1 MLGDLP
7 VLLVFLQIALSY
19 RRVQLRT
26 NRRFIKTGI
35 TAEFR
40 ARRGLQQAKTVHK
53 ELKRFIRLF
62 HIMLTF
68 EVAAFHIAA
77 RVAGFG
83 GTQNAPVREGYLAV
97 RAAADAKVVAKAP
110 VVEIML
116 TLIARFGVSGSLV
129 LLVAGGAQQ
138 LMPLLENIP

>member
-26 NRRFIKTGI
+26 DRRFIKTGI

-40 ARRGLQQAKTVHK
+40 ARRGLQQTKTVHK

-83 GTQNAPVREGYLAV
+83 STQNAPVGEGYLAV

-110 VVEIML
+110 VIEIML